1 MLTKNHQTKMTL
13 TNRIPNRLFGN
24 LDEFFNQAFRS
35 FGPNPVSR
43 VPDSYRY
50 ETDKH
55 YRLRLDLPGFTKKEI
70 KLTLEDGQLKISAK
84 TESED
89 AFRSDFDRVFDLP
102 DDANAG
108 EVTAKL
114 EDGVLDLVINKVAES
129 VPAVRTIKIK

>member
-1 MLTKNHQTKMTL
+1 MTL

-24 LDEFFNQAFRS
+24 FDEFFTQAFRN

-50 ETDKH
+50 ETDEH
-55 YRLRLDLPGFTKKEI
+55 YRLRLDLPGFAKEEI
-70 KLTLEDGQLKISAK
+70 KLT
-84 TESED
+84 
-89 AFRSDFDRVFDLP
+89 
-102 DDANAG
+102 
-108 EVTAKL
+108 L

>member
-1 MLTKNHQTKMTL
+1 MTL

-24 LDEFFNQAFRS
+24 LDEFFNQAFRN

-50 ETDKH
+50 ETDEH
-55 YRLRLDLPGFTKKEI
+55 YRLRLDLPGFAKEEI
-70 KLTLEDGQLKISAK
+70 NLTLEDGQLKVSAK

-129 VPAVRTIKIK
+129 VPAVRTIEIK

>member
-1 MLTKNHQTKMTL
+1 MTL

-24 LDEFFNQAFRS
+24 FDEFFNQAFRS

>member
-1 MLTKNHQTKMTL
+1 MTL

-24 LDEFFNQAFRS
+24 FDEFFTQTFRN

-50 ETDKH
+50 ETDEH
-55 YRLRLDLPGFTKKEI
+55 YRLRLDLPGFAKEEI

-102 DDANAG
+102 DDANPD
-108 EVTAKL
+108 ELTAKL

>member
-1 MLTKNHQTKMTL
+1 MTV

-24 LDEFFNQAFRS
+24 LEEVFNQAFRN

-50 ETDKH
+50 ETDEH
-55 YRLRLDLPGFTKKEI
+55 YRLRLDLPGFAKEDI
-70 KLTLEDGQLKISAK
+70 NLTVEDGQLKISAK

-89 AFRSDFDRVFDLP
+89 ALCSDFDRVFYLP
-102 DDANAG
+102 DDANAQ

-114 EDGVLDLVINKVAES
+114 EHGVLDLVINKVAES
-129 VPAVRTIKIK
+129 APAVRTIEIK

>member
-1 MLTKNHQTKMTL
+1 MTL

-24 LDEFFNQAFRS
+24 LDEFFNQAFN

-50 ETDKH
+50 ETDEH
-55 YRLRLDLPGFTKKEI
+55 YRLRLDLPGFSKEDI
-70 KLTLEDGQLKISAK
+70 NLSLEDGQLKVSAK

-89 AFRSDFDRVFDLP
+89 AFRTEFDRVFDLP
-102 DDANAG
+102 EDANPD

-114 EDGVLDLVINKVAES
+114 EDGVLDLVIQKVAETE
-129 VPAVRTIKIK
+129 PAVRTIEIS

>member
-24 LDEFFNQAFRS
+24 FDEFFNQAFRS

>member
-1 MLTKNHQTKMTL
+1 MTL

-24 LDEFFNQAFRS
+24 LDEFFNQAFS
-35 FGPNPVSR
+35 NFGPNPVSR

-50 ETDKH
+50 ETDEH
-55 YRLRLDLPGFTKKEI
+55 YRLRLDLPGFAREEI
-70 KLTLEDGQLKISAK
+70 KLTLEDGQLKITAK
-84 TESED
+84 TESEA

-129 VPAVRTIKIK
+129 VPAVRTIEIK